1 MSVITKIEQQR
12 NKSRVNIF
20 VDDSFFCGLERETA
34 AVFGLKTGKQVNEE
48 YLKEALKLLRKQG
61 FYEEILSIPDTA
73 AADHCDSLQR
83 VVVSVCL

>member
-48 YLKEALKLLRKQG
+48 YLKEATEDFGLFCRQTQG
-61 FYEEILSIPDTA
+61 VSYLSQKGISPRS
-73 AADHCDSLQR
+73 C
-83 VVVSVCL
+83 